1 MKGSKF
7 VRLLPNHLSFIGICL
22 LFAGIVTAAP
32 SAALAADTAL
42 DLLQE
47 QEIEAAAT
55 DVAREGAAAPVAD
68 WEYVAIHGQEMLEAA
83 KFAPDGAYTAVDAEW
98 QDTAMHGRELAL
110 VIEEPVVRSQSGA
123 VSGISVQAVYEHD
136 GAQLAQASTSDP
148 VVDDN
153 DVNDPLESLNRGIFA
168 FNEFFLE
175 WILGPISGTYKDFV
189 PDIIREA
196 IGNLLDNVATPTVL
210 ANDLLQAEFYRAWQ
224 TTERVVINSTIGL
237 GGLIDVAEH
246 LGIPHHNEDFGQ
258 TLAVWGVGEG
268 FYLVLPFFGPSN
280 PRDGIGK
287 GVDGYFHPL
296 TRWAANTARDE
307 INYALGSA
315 NAVHLY
321 STVMDELN
329 QVRKTS
335 VDFYAAL
342 RSMYRQ
348 KRAAE
353 IRNGAEV
360 ELPPIPDISYDIDE
374 KTDEPTAGVGDRPLT
389 EPSKTPQS

>member
-1 MKGSKF
+1 M
-7 VRLLPNHLSFIGICL
+7 RLLPDHLSFVGGCL

-32 SAALAADTAL
+32 GVVLAADTAFDML
-42 DLLQE
+42 E
-47 QEIEAAAT
+47 AQEIEAATT
-55 DVAREGAAAPVAD
+55 DVAGEIAAASDMD
-68 WEYVAIHGQEMLEAA
+68 WEYVAIHGREMMEAA
-83 KFAPDGAYTAVDAEW
+83 KYAPDGAYTSTDAEW
-98 QDTAMHGRELAL
+98 QDNAIHGRELAL
-110 VIEEPVVRSQSGA
+110 VVEKPVVGSQAGA
-123 VSGISVQAVYEHD
+123 VSEIKTQTVYQHD
-136 GAQLAQASTSDP
+136 GAQLAQASDP
-148 VVDDN
+148 VVDAD
-153 DVNDPLESLNRGIFA
+153 DVNDPLESMNRGIFA
-168 FNEFFLE
+168 FNEFFLD
-175 WILGPISGTYKDFV
+175 WILGPISGVYKDFV
-189 PDIIREA
+189 PDMIREA

-210 ANDLLQAEFYRAWQ
+210 ANDLLQGEFYRAWQ
-224 TTERVVINSTIGL
+224 TTERVVINSTVGL
-237 GGLIDVAEH
+237 AGLIDVAEYM
-246 LGIPHHNEDFGQ
+246 GIPHHSEDFGQ

-296 TRWAANTARDE
+296 TRWASNTDRDE
-307 INYALGSA
+307 INYGMGSA

-348 KRAAE
+348 KRASE
-353 IRNGAEV
+353 IRNGAAV
-360 ELPPIPDISYDIDE
+360 ELPPIPNISYDIEE
-374 KTDEPTAGVGDRPLT
+374 KTDKPTAGVGDRPLT